1 LRTYGTVKL
10 DEEENKWVID
20 CEPQVSMRIK
30 SVFDRVEKAQFG
42 TIKMLASD
50 LNSRELEW
58 FLERYP
64 MEVEDEDELSE
75 RSERHKE
82 KDRII
87 AKILAEGYAPP
98 KFDLAVPARDYQ
110 LVAADLLLKTGRL
123 LVADD
128 LGIGKT
134 ATSICTLTDERT
146 LPALVVTLT
155 HLPTQWEAE
164 IAKFAPQLNCHII
177 KKGSVYDV
185 TKGKRG
191 KVEPFPDVFIINY
204 HKLRGWAE
212 HLAPVVNSVIFDE
225 CQELR
230 REGTPQAPS
239 QKYKAAMYISE
250 HTDFSM
256 GLSATPIYNYGG
268 EIFNVMNCIAPG
280 CLGSKEEFI
289 REWCIASWQGEDKAK
304 IRDPKAFGMYLREQ
318 GLMLRRTRGEVGREL
333 DSLTI
338 IPHKIECD
346 LEALKKVEDSAAE
359 LAGIILSQQG
369 MAKGVK
375 MQAAEQLSN
384 VLRQATGI
392 AKAPYVAAFVQLLVE
407 SGERVVLYGWHRA
420 VYGIWNA
427 QLKRFKPAMYTGS
440 ESTNQK
446 LESKRRFC
454 DGETD
459 IMIISLRSG
468 AGLDGLQ
475 YNCRTVVYG
484 ELDWSPGVH
493 DQDTGRVHRDGQ
505 PDPVAAY
512 FLLAEEGSDPI
523 MADVLGVK
531 KQQAMGVMNP
541 KADLISKLQTDGG
554 NAKKLATSFLKQRG
568 MTIPEKPVAVDLPP
582 VANVRRPRL
591 PKPTV
596 IKYK

>member
-1 LRTYGTVKL
+1 
-10 DEEENKWVID
+10 
-20 CEPQVSMRIK
+20 MRIK
-30 SVFDRVEKAQFG
+30 SVFDKVEKAQFG

-75 RSERHKE
+75 RSERYKE

-87 AKILAEGYAPP
+87 AKILGEGYKPP

-155 HLPTQWEAE
+155 HLPTQWKAE
-164 IAKFAPQLNCHII
+164 IAKFAPHLKCHII

-191 KVEPFPDVFIINY
+191 KFEPFPDVFIINY
-204 HKLRGWAE
+204 HKLRGWSE

-230 REGTPQAPS
+230 RSGTERDPS
-239 QKYKAAMYISE
+239 QKYKAASFISQA
-250 HTDFSM
+250 TDFSM

-268 EIFNVMNCIAPG
+268 EFFNVMD
-280 CLGSKEEFI
+280 CLESGSLGAKEEFV
-289 REWCIASWQGEDKAK
+289 REWCIQNWQGEDKAK

-318 GLMLRRTRGEVGREL
+318 GLMIRRTRAEVGREL
-333 DSLTI
+333 DELTI
-338 IPHKIECD
+338 IPHTIECD
-346 LEALKKVEDSAAE
+346 LDALKKVEDSAAE
-359 LAGIILSQQG
+359 LARIILSQQG

-392 AKAPYVAAFVQLLVE
+392 AKAPYVAAFVQMLVE

-420 VYGIWNA
+420 VYEIWNA
-427 QLKRFKPAMYTGS
+427 QLKKFKPAMYTGS
-440 ESTNQK
+440 ESVNQK
-446 LESKRRFC
+446 LESKRRFTE
-454 DGETD
+454 GETD

-475 YNCRTVVYG
+475 YSCRTVVLG

-493 DQDTGRVHRDGQ
+493 DQDVGRVHRDGQ
-505 PDPVAAY
+505 TEPVMAY
-512 FLLAEEGSDPI
+512 FLLATEGADPI
-523 MADVLGVK
+523 MADVLGIK
-531 KQQAMGVMNP
+531 KQQAQGVMNP
-541 KADLISKLQTDGG
+541 KADLISKLQRDGS
-554 NAKKLATSFLKQRG
+554 NSKKMAEAYLKQRG
-568 MTIPEKPVAVDLPP
+568 MAVPAREEPPPKVDLPP

-591 PKPTV
+591 PKPTIV
-596 IKYK
+596 KYK